1 MNTSLMLFIQG
12 LFAGV
17 FIVLVYKM
25 FIIKNKK

>member
-12 LFAGV
+12 LFAGI

-25 FIIKNKK
+25 FIKKKKE